1 MKIGFLFPGQGT
13 QKIGMG
19 KDIYETY
26 KKAREIYEL
35 AKKVTG
41 IDVASISFA
50 GEEEILN
57 QTKYTQLAILVM
69 SLAILEI
76 LKENKIKA
84 QISAGLSLGE
94 YTALIESGV
103 LSKEDGMKIVQKRG
117 EYMQNRLP
125 AGEWKMAAV
134 FGLSEEAIQ
143 EVCHQVKSGFVVP
156 ANFNT
161 KEQIV
166 VSGQKEA
173 VEEFEKIAKEK
184 GAKKVRILKT
194 AGPFHTEKLK
204 ESAEALRKELETI
217 EIHPFQTKVVKNLDG
232 MPYTQ
237 EDKVR
242 DILANHMIH
251 PVRFSK
257 TIETMLAEGVDTFIE
272 IGPGRTLSGF
282 VKKEKGDKE
291 INIFNIND
299 VKSLQDT
306 INLLQNGSI

>member
-13 QKIGMG
+13 QRVGMG
-19 KDIYETY
+19 KDIYEKY
-26 KKAREIYEL
+26 GKAKEIYEL

-41 IDVASISFA
+41 IDIANISFEGA
-50 GEEEILN
+50 EETLN

-76 LKENKIKA
+76 LKENHIKA
-84 QISAGLSLGE
+84 EISAGLSLGE
-94 YTALIESGV
+94 YAALVESGII
-103 LSKEDGMKIVQKRG
+103 SKEDGIRIIQKRG
-117 EYMQNRLP
+117 EYMQNLLP
-125 AGEWKMAAV
+125 AGDWKMAAV
-134 FGLSEEAIQ
+134 FGLSEETIQ
-143 EVCHQVKSGFVVP
+143 EVCNQVKSGFVVP

-161 KEQIV
+161 HEQIV
-166 VSGQKEA
+166 ISGEKEA
-173 VEEFEKIAKEK
+173 IEEAEKIAKEM
-184 GAKKVRILKT
+184 GAKKVRVLNT
-194 AGPFHTEKLK
+194 AGPFHTKKLK
-204 ESAEALRKELETI
+204 ESSEALRKELEKI

-232 MPYTQ
+232 MLYTQ
-237 EDKVR
+237 EDDVR
-242 DILANHMIH
+242 DILAKQMIH

-291 INIFNIND
+291 INIFNIHD

-306 INLLQNGSI
+306 MDLLQN